1 MWIILGL
8 EYFRK
13 HFVQDFFPWEYEILL
28 DIWCFI
34 YMISHLTK
42 YPYDFLCILCWA
54 CYMTYFCKCLA
65 LQVVLTKCYHLFCN
79 ACVQRILG
87 TRHRKCPV
95 CAASFGAN
103 DVKPVYIWPET
114 VISTAFRV
122 DSYQWRA
129 LWTRTRGV
137 SLQRFTYVVS
147 LGII

>member
-1 MWIILGL
+1 MTNKEGKWSILIPCL
-8 EYFRK
+8 
-13 HFVQDFFPWEYEILL
+13 
-28 DIWCFI
+28 CFSSVASVDVA
-34 YMISHLTK
+34 Y
-42 YPYDFLCILCWA
+42 
-54 CYMTYFCKCLA
+54 KCLA

-114 VISTAFRV
+114 VISTAFWV

-129 LWTRTRGV
+129 LWSGTRGV
-137 SLQRFTYVVS
+137 SLQRFACVVT
-147 LGII
+147 LGIIEKRQETGNSCHFHIPPVRIGWMLEVDFM